1 MENELKDK
9 RLMRLTWNTNNWQYP
24 SGHKWKK
31 ASGSSSK
38 PFENQHGYGHE
49 EWLFNSR
56 FNLNGYQYGD
66 IRGADSIAVDVE
78 DVDELHLYTIDPETK
93 DRYLVGVLRNVEII
107 SEFEEKQKI
116 VSTLFEDYKEQ
127 MLSELRAVGAD
138 AAYFA
143 NRQFEPSVK
152 FKMEEADI
160 YSEPIL
166 ANQLKH
172 ENKFNRFQPYI
183 IDDELEALI
192 SSAYNPKINFV
203 FTNGEAISKGRYKK
217 VTVANEALVVR
228 THTDI
233 TKDLSKYLKKEVNI
247 EKENISIEKTRVG
260 NTIVDVAVKEGNQ
273 YSFFEVKTNSKA
285 SRNIRQAIGQL
296 LEYALMDAKTSIRR
310 LVIVGPAG
318 LDQIEQAYFK
328 SLQKSINFPLEYW
341 AYTFNKHRIA
351 DKFKVFK

>member
-24 SGHKWKK
+24 CGLKWKK
-31 ASGSSSK
+31 ASVSSSK
-38 PFENQHGYGHE
+38 PFENKHGYGHE
-49 EWLFNSR
+49 EWLFNPR

-66 IRGADSIAVDVE
+66 IRGADNIAGEVE
-78 DVDELHLYTIDPETK
+78 YIDELHLFTIDPETK
-93 DRYLVGVLRNVEII
+93 DRYLVGVLRNVEVI
-107 SEFEEKQKI
+107 SEFEEKQEI
-116 VSTLFEDYKEQ
+116 VRPLFEDYREQ
-127 MLSELRAVGAD
+127 MLSELELVGAD
-138 AAYFA
+138 IAYYA
-143 NRQFEPSVK
+143 NQKFEPSVK
-152 FKMEEADI
+152 FKMEEADVF
-160 YSEPIL
+160 SEPIP

-172 ENKFNRFQPYI
+172 ENKFNRFQPYK
-183 IDDELEALI
+183 IDEELEDLLN
-192 SSAYNPKINFV
+192 SAYNPEINFV
-203 FTNGEAISKGRYKK
+203 FTIGEAVSKGRYKK

-228 THTDI
+228 SHTDI
-233 TKDLSKYLKKEVNI
+233 TKDLSKYLQKEVNI

-296 LEYALMDAKTSIRR
+296 LEYALMDAKPRIRR

-318 LDQIEQAYFK
+318 LDQIEQAYFR
-328 SLQKSINFPLEYW
+328 SLQKTISIPLEYW